1 MQLCVALAL
10 ARVWSRLWLQ
20 TEGLGGVGLS
30 RLLRAGRRLLDGRL
44 RLVAALVAPAEVGSE
59 LVIVQ
64 IADGAE
70 GIFLAVHFGKR
81 FNQCGYIVIPNHI
94 RLVFGGLL
102 LLALFILLSVFVGNV
117 KDLGDTF
124 RNALI
129 IVIISASN
137 NFGLEGFGSFSDRIL
152 KLFLFSFRLNALLK
166 QINRG
171 KEILIVWQ
179 FLASKFTKRL
189 LQKVT

>member
-20 TEGLGGVGLS
+20 TEGLGGVGLG

-137 NFGLEGFGSFSDRIL
+137 IFGLEGFGSFSDRLL

>member
-20 TEGLGGVGLS
+20 TEGLGGVGLG

-117 KDLGDTF
+117 KDLSDTF

-137 NFGLEGFGSFSDRIL
+137 NFGLEGFGSFSDRLL

>member
-1 MQLCVALAL
+1 
-10 ARVWSRLWLQ
+10 
-20 TEGLGGVGLS
+20 
-30 RLLRAGRRLLDGRL
+30 
-44 RLVAALVAPAEVGSE
+44 VAPAEVGSE

-94 RLVFGGLL
+94 RLVFGSLL

-117 KDLGDTF
+117 KDLSDTF

-152 KLFLFSFRLNALLK
+152 KPFLFSFRLNALLK

>member
-10 ARVWSRLWLQ
+10 ARVRSRLWLQ
-20 TEGLGGVGLS
+20 TGGLGGVGLG

-129 IVIISASN
+129 IVIISTSN
-137 NFGLEGFGSFSDRIL
+137 NFGLEGFGSFSDRLL

-189 LQKVT
+189 LQKIT

>member
-20 TEGLGGVGLS
+20 TEGLGGVGLG

-129 IVIISASN
+129 IVIISTSN

>member
-1 MQLCVALAL
+1 
-10 ARVWSRLWLQ
+10 
-20 TEGLGGVGLS
+20 
-30 RLLRAGRRLLDGRL
+30 
-44 RLVAALVAPAEVGSE
+44 VAPAEVGSE

-64 IADGAE
+64 IADGAV

-129 IVIISASN
+129 IVIISTSN
-137 NFGLEGFGSFSDRIL
+137 IFGLEGFGSFSDRIL

>member
-20 TEGLGGVGLS
+20 TEGLGGVGLG

-117 KDLGDTF
+117 KDLSDTF

-129 IVIISASN
+129 IVIISTSN